1 MVATTLGE
9 FIRQKRG
16 ELDISLRELARRLEV
31 SAPFIS
37 DVELGR
43 RYPGE
48 EILAKMAK
56 EFTVSIEQLKSFD
69 SRESLAEFK
78 RILEANPKVAVAFRT
93 AVQEYKDGKL
103 APEDLVPKQTKDH
116 RRK

>member
-1 MVATTLGE
+1 MNSKTLGE
-9 FIRQKRG
+9 FIRQKRD
-16 ELDISLRELARRLEV
+16 ELDISLRELARRLQV

-48 EILAKMAK
+48 DLLAKIAV
-56 EFTVSIEQLKSFD
+56 EFKTPLDHLKSFD
-69 SRESLAEFK
+69 HRESLAEFK
-78 RILEANPKVAVAFRT
+78 RVLEANPNVAVAFRT
-93 AVQEYKDGKL
+93 AVQGYKEGRL
-103 APEDLVPKQTKDH
+103 APEDLVPKPGKDK